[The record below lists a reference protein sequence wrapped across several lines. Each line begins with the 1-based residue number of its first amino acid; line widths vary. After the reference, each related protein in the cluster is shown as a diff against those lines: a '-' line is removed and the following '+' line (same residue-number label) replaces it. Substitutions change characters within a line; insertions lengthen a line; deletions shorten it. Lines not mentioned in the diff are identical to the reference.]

1 MLIKTKQQRQKLSQM
16 LVVRFISLY
25 KRLYDC
31 KVNTEGKNQAY
42 VYIDP
47 DEKSSIEVWF
57 NPKNIYYT
65 VSYNKED
72 VYSGELQY
80 KRMLSETI
88 EHITSIILK
97 RREQYEK
104 GIGFQEGSC

>member
-1 MLIKTKQQRQKLSQM
+1 MLIKTKCQREKLCQM
-16 LVVRFISLY
+16 LVARFISIY

-31 KVNTEGKNQAY
+31 TVSANGKNQAY
-42 VYIDP
+42 VYTEP

-65 VSYNKED
+65 VSYDKED
-72 VYSGELQY
+72 VYSGEIQY

-88 EHITSIILK
+88 EHITAIILK

-104 GIGFQEGSC
+104 GIGFQEGSS